1 MSAGHGVG
9 HAAATGSEGL
19 SQAKF
24 ESSPWEDS
32 SWPIMG
38 EAPRGEEF
46 FPMEISQVPGTEA
59 KVDPMF
65 ADFGGRFAGEQDGR
79 WHLPAHLS
87 AASSRREAKEAED
100 QQKVQADL
108 AERDQIRQQAFQEGL
123 AQGRAEA
130 KAEQEAALAANQQ
143 RISEIFNDLQM
154 QWGEMA
160 AQLANRTTQLSV
172 AIAKKLVETAV
183 EINPEY
189 IVGIVKSAV
198 SQAGGADIRKIKVSP
213 QDMEFIEV
221 VGVHKLFK
229 DFEESWRFEADA
241 SIRAGC
247 VVETSAGEIDF
258 DIDRAFERI
267 REKVVTVARGS

>member
-1 MSAGHGVG
+1 
-9 HAAATGSEGL
+9 
-19 SQAKF
+19 
-24 ESSPWEDS
+24 
-32 SWPIMG
+32 
-38 EAPRGEEF
+38 
-46 FPMEISQVPGTEA
+46 MEISQVPGTEA
-59 KVDPMF
+59 VADPMF
-65 ADFGGRFAGEQDGR
+65 ADFGGRFTGEQDGR

-100 QQKVQADL
+100 DEKVKAEL
-108 AERDQIRQQAFQEGL
+108 AEREQIRQQAFDEGV
-123 AQGRAEA
+123 AKGRAEA
-130 KAEQEAALAANQQ
+130 LAEQGAALAENQQ
-143 RISEIFNDLQM
+143 RVGEILSDLQK
-154 QWGEMA
+154 QWSEMA
-160 AQLANRTTQLSV
+160 TQLAHRSAQLSV

-189 IVGIVKSAV
+189 IVSLVKSAV

-229 DFEESWRFEADA
+229 DFEESWSFEADA

-258 DIDRAFERI
+258 DIERAFERI
-267 REKVVTVARGS
+267 KEKVVTVARGS

>member
-1 MSAGHGVG
+1 
-9 HAAATGSEGL
+9 
-19 SQAKF
+19 
-24 ESSPWEDS
+24 
-32 SWPIMG
+32 MG

-46 FPMEISQVPGTEA
+46 FPMEISQIPGTEA
-59 KVDPMF
+59 RVDPMF
-65 ADFGGRFAGEQDGR
+65 ADFGGRLTGEHDGR

-87 AASSRREAKEAED
+87 AASSRREARAAED
-100 QQKVQADL
+100 EEKEKAHA
-108 AERDQIRQQAFQEGL
+108 AEREQIREQAFREGL

-130 KAEQEAALAANQQ
+130 QAEHEAALAASQQ
-143 RISEIFNDLQM
+143 RVREVFRDLQV

-160 AQLANRTTQLSV
+160 AQLANRSTQLSL

-189 IVGIVKSAV
+189 IVSLVKGAV
-198 SQAGGADIRKIKVSP
+198 AQAGGADIRKIKVSP

-221 VGVHKLFK
+221 VGIHKLFK
-229 DFEESWRFEADA
+229 EFEESWSFEADP

-267 REKVVTVARGS
+267 KEKVVSVARGS